1 MAKKRRRLWIWWLP
15 ALVAV
20 LAAAVLLVPR
30 FLNRYQTDG
39 ELPLAGLSG
48 KVTVVR
54 DEKGMAFIRA
64 GNLEDAFMALGF
76 VTAQDRLFQMEL
88 TKLFACGRIC
98 ELAGPQA
105 KALDTRMRTLGF
117 RRQAARHARILDS
130 DTHQMFQRYI
140 DGVNAYIATREETHP
155 LEFRLAGIRPE
166 PWTLADS
173 LAVFYYMSWDT
184 AANLETEIVAAMLA
198 DRLGP
203 ERARELFPLNINPDD
218 PVETARSHDR
228 PAPWK
233 GPLPLGSDDCLMALL
248 DHRPLEM
255 GSNNW
260 AAGPQKGW
268 DDRTIVAND
277 PHLDARMLPGPWYPA
292 GLIAPGFRIV
302 GVHIPGLP
310 AIPIMRTEH
319 IAVGITNAYG
329 DAQDLYIETIDPAN
343 PGHYMEGDRSIPF
356 EEVVETL
363 RIRDKTAPDGYREE
377 EVRVRLTSRGPV
389 VSGVLSGLDK
399 DRVVTLRWAPYETMS
414 PSLGITDLLSAV
426 SVRDIRAAL
435 SRVNGIMLNFV
446 FADQEGN
453 VGWHASGTL
462 PIRSSGDGTLPLEV
476 TGEGDNW
483 EGWIPFDE
491 MPHLYNPPRGWVGT
505 CNHAVTGPDYPY
517 YYSSH
522 QSPSYRYRRLKE
534 LLDPPGPRTAEDH
547 WAYQQ
552 DTKNVLAAQIAP
564 ILAGVLKKHPE
575 SRDMGEIIGGWDF
588 RDDPGKAAPT
598 VFHAIYARLAVLTF
612 QDELGEDTARRM
624 LGHWYFWQERFG
636 RMIVEGDASWFDDV
650 STPGERETLESLT
663 VRAAR
668 DVRAAWEAELG
679 KDPADWDWGKVHR
692 LEFVSPIRRDGAG
705 KGLVGGG
712 SHAAPGSVEALCRG
726 YYDFNEPFDVVVSAS
741 LRMVADLNDPDKVL
755 AVLPGGVACR
765 LFHPHTKDQ
774 IGPFMR
780 GDKVYWWFS
789 DQAIKVHTEKTLTL
803 LPAEGGS

>member
-1 MAKKRRRLWIWWLP
+1 MAKKRRRIIIWWLP
-15 ALVAV
+15 ALMVV
-20 LAAAVLLVPR
+20 LAAAILLVPR
-30 FLNRYQTDG
+30 FLNRYQDEG
-39 ELPLAGLSG
+39 ELPLRGLKG

-64 GNLEDAFMALGF
+64 GNMGDALMALGF

-88 TKLFACGRIC
+88 TKLFACGRIA

-130 DTHQMFQRYI
+130 DTREYFQRYL
-140 DGVNAYIATREETHP
+140 DGVNAYIETRKNTHH
-155 LEFRLAGIRPE
+155 LEFRLAGIGPE

-173 LAVFYYMSWDT
+173 LAIFYYMSWDT
-184 AANLETEIVAAMLA
+184 SANLETEIVAAMLA

-218 PVETARSHDR
+218 PATESRPVESTAT
-228 PAPWK
+228 WK
-233 GPLPLGSDDCLMALL
+233 GPLPLGSDERLAALL
-248 DHRPLEM
+248 DRGPMEV

-260 AAGPQKGW
+260 AAGPQKGE
-268 DDRTIVAND
+268 DDHTIVAND
-277 PHLDARMLPGPWYPA
+277 PHLDARILPGTWYPA
-292 GLIAPGFRIV
+292 GLITPQLRLV

-319 IAVGITNAYG
+319 MAVGITNAYG
-329 DAQDLYIETIDPAN
+329 DSQDLYIETLDPET
-343 PGHYMEGDRSIPF
+343 PGHYLEGSRSIPF

-377 EVRVRLTSRGPV
+377 EVKVRLTSRGPV

-399 DRVVTLRWAPYETMS
+399 DRVMTLRWAPFETMA
-414 PSLGITDLLSAV
+414 PSLGITDLLAAT
-426 SVRDIRAAL
+426 SVQDLRAAL

-446 FADQEGN
+446 FADREGN
-453 VGWHASGTL
+453 VGWHTSGKL

-483 EGWIPFDE
+483 KGWIPFDE
-491 MPHLYNPPRGWVGT
+491 MPHLHNPARGWVGT
-505 CNHAVTGPDYPY
+505 CNHAVTGHDYPH

-522 QSPSYRYRRLKE
+522 QSPSYRYRRLKQ
-534 LLDPPGPRTAEDH
+534 LLDPPGPHTADDH
-547 WAYQQ
+547 WTYQR
-552 DTKNVLAAQIAP
+552 DTKNVMAEQLAP
-564 ILAGVLKKHPE
+564 ILAGILKKHPE
-575 SRDMGEIIGGWDF
+575 TRAVGEIIGRWNF
-588 RDDPGKAAPT
+588 HDDPEHAAPT
-598 VFHAIYARLAVLTF
+598 LFHAIYERLALLTF

-624 LGHWYFWQERFG
+624 LGQWYFWQERFG
-636 RMIVEGDASWFDDV
+636 RMVSNGHASWFDDT
-650 STPGERETLESLT
+650 STPNVQETLETL
-663 VRAAR
+663 VLQAVR
-668 DVRAAWEAELG
+668 DVQEAWEPELG
-679 KDPADWDWGKVHR
+679 KNPADWLWGKVHR
-692 LEFVSPIRRDGAG
+692 LEFVSPIRREGAG

-712 SHAAPGSVEALCRG
+712 SHAAPGSVETLCRG
-726 YYDFNEPFDVVVSAS
+726 YYDFNEPFDVTVFAS

-755 AVLPGGVACR
+755 AVLPGGVTGR

-774 IGPFMR
+774 IGPYMR

-789 DQAIKVHTEKTLTL
+789 DEAIEAHTEKTLTL
-803 LPAEGGS
+803 LDETG

>member
-1 MAKKRRRLWIWWLP
+1 MAKKRRRIIIWWLP
-15 ALVAV
+15 ALMVV
-20 LAAAVLLVPR
+20 LAAAILLVPR
-30 FLNRYQTDG
+30 FLNRYQDEG
-39 ELPLAGLSG
+39 DLPLPGLNG
-48 KVTVVR
+48 KVTVDR

-64 GNLEDAFMALGF
+64 GDMDDALLALGF

-88 TKLFACGRIC
+88 TKLFACGRIA

-130 DTHQMFQRYI
+130 DTQEYFQRYV
-140 DGVNAYIATREETHP
+140 DGVNAYIATRSKTHH
-155 LEFRLAGIRPE
+155 LEFRLAGIQPE
-166 PWTLADS
+166 PWTVADS
-173 LAVFYYMSWDT
+173 LAIFYYMSWDT
-184 AANLETEIVAAMLA
+184 SANLETEIVAAMLA

-218 PVETARSHDR
+218 PATESR
-228 PAPWK
+228 PVAQAPAWK
-233 GPLPLGSDDCLMALL
+233 GPLHVGSDERLAVLL
-248 DHRPLEM
+248 DRGPMEV

-268 DDRTIVAND
+268 DERTIVAND
-277 PHLDARMLPGPWYPA
+277 PHLDARILPGTWYPA
-292 GLIAPGFRIV
+292 GLITPRFRVV

-319 IAVGITNAYG
+319 MAVGITNAYG

-343 PGHYMEGDRSIPF
+343 PGHYLEGSRSIPF

-377 EVRVRLTSRGPV
+377 KVQVRLTSRGPV
-389 VSGVLSGLDK
+389 VSGVLPGLDK
-399 DRVVTLRWAPYETMS
+399 DRVMTLRWAPYETMA
-414 PSLGITDLLSAV
+414 PSLGITDLLAAT
-426 SVRDIRAAL
+426 SVTDVRAAL

-446 FADQEGN
+446 FADREGN
-453 VGWHASGTL
+453 VGWHTSGKL
-462 PIRSSGDGTLPLEV
+462 PIRGSGDGTLPLEV

-491 MPHLYNPPRGWVGT
+491 MPHLYNPARGWVGT
-505 CNHAVTGPDYPY
+505 CNHAVTGHDYPY

-534 LLDPPGPRTAEDH
+534 LLDPPGPRTADDH
-547 WAYQQ
+547 WTYQR
-552 DTKNVLAAQIAP
+552 DTKNVMAEQLAP
-564 ILAGVLKKHPE
+564 ILAGILKKHPE
-575 SRDMGEIIGGWDF
+575 TRAVGEIIDRWNF
-588 RDDPGKAAPT
+588 HDDPEHAAPT
-598 VFHAIYARLAVLTF
+598 LFHAIYARLAVLTF
-612 QDELGEDTARRM
+612 RDELGEDTARRM

-636 RMIVEGDASWFDDV
+636 RMVSNGRSPWFDDT
-650 STPGERETLESLT
+650 STPKVQETLETL
-663 VRAAR
+663 VLEAAR
-668 DVRAAWEAELG
+668 DVQEAWEAELG
-679 KDPADWDWGKVHR
+679 EDPGDWLWGKVHR

-726 YYDFNEPFDVVVSAS
+726 YYDFNEPFDVTVFAS

-755 AVLPGGVACR
+755 AVLPGGVTGR

-774 IGPFMR
+774 IGPYMR

-789 DQAIKVHTEKTLTL
+789 DEAIEAHTEKTLAL
-803 LPAEGGS
+803 LPSDGGS